1 MVAILQHFSIND
13 FHFQISLAENRYK
26 RMYQEFKDININK
39 TAIQGTLPEMPSR
52 LLKQAY
58 YAAISHIDE
67 QFGFALD
74 ALEYVR
80 R

>member
-1 MVAILQHFSIND
+1 
-13 FHFQISLAENRYK
+13 
-26 RMYQEFKDININK
+26 MYQEFKDININK

-80 R
+80 RSLKRECMVNTDYFSGDWVWQRIRL